1 MHHLFTRQLH
11 CSPGNG
17 GRRAGW
23 GVHRQHTKDTEK
35 SATISLRFRL
45 RLATSEHDN
54 GVRYIQTDGDRQ
66 GQLNRQMHWQP
77 RHFFRLHTRQCRED
91 KKTARFS
98 SKTNCRWPCTSIFR
112 PSTTVPFNFSRARSA
127 SALFAK
133 VTKPNPCM
141 HEENKGHAL
150 KSCKSTKTQHIVF
163 IIVIKQ
169 SSSSS

>member
-1 MHHLFTRQLH
+1 MYASFTRQLH
-11 CSPGNG
+11 CGPGNG
-17 GRRAGW
+17 GKRAGW

-35 SATISLRFRL
+35 SATILLRFCL
-45 RLATSEHDN
+45 RLATSMTMGCD
-54 GVRYIQTDGDRQ
+54 TDGDRQ

-77 RHFFRLHTRQCRED
+77 RHFFRLHTRQYRED